1 MSLLGFH
8 DSGVLLIRH
17 DNFKIVPFRLRNFI
31 QVINVHVDTNEVDN
45 STVPIKFNESEFYLA
60 RSDSDVVTT
69 ILEVRVNIIVL
80 M

>member
-1 MSLLGFH
+1 M
-8 DSGVLLIRH
+8 
-17 DNFKIVPFRLRNFI
+17 RNFI

-69 ILEVRVNIIVL
+69 ILEVRVNVIVL